1 MFKQYIIQTWAQ
13 LKQHRLIS
21 AITIIAT
28 ALSIFLIMLVV
39 MMDQVKV
46 APFSPESNRDRFLHV
61 KFGSITNEKWGVGST
76 GNGPMSLTTA
86 TALYKSLESPEAVS
100 VYCAAPLPMPLSI
113 PGQSLVI
120 ADVLETDADFW
131 KVFDFRF
138 TDGKPYDQ
146 IAVDAKQPVA
156 VITESL
162 ARSLFG
168 SKTDVVGREFLVNYL
183 PCKVIGVVR
192 DVSTLATTAYGQMWM
207 PYGVA
212 TGNCTGVGDWENGIM
227 GMVSTT
233 ILAKDRSDFPKIR
246 EEAKR
251 KQEEYNK
258 IIGEQGYEIID
269 RNRPYDQEKQSINFG
284 GSHEADVHQ
293 ARRQKLIIFLI
304 LLIVPA
310 VNLSSMTQ
318 SRLRQRVSEI
328 GVRRAFGCTRAEI
341 VGQIIMENMI
351 VTLIAGVIG
360 LLLSIAFALIA
371 AASLFAVPYS
381 FTMNEATIDF
391 SILIHPSTF
400 GYALLFCFLLNLLS
414 SGIPALRASR
424 TNIVNALTGK

>member
-1 MFKQYIIQTWAQ
+1 MK
-13 LKQHRLIS
+13 
-21 AITIIAT
+21 
-28 ALSIFLIMLVV
+28 
-39 MMDQVKV
+39 
-46 APFSPESNRDRFLHV
+46 
-61 KFGSITNEKWGVGST
+61 GVI
-76 GNGPMSLTTA
+76 
-86 TALYKSLESPEAVS
+86 K
-100 VYCAAPLPMPLSI
+100 
-113 PGQSLVI
+113 
-120 ADVLETDADFW
+120 
-131 KVFDFRF
+131 
-138 TDGKPYDQ
+138 
-146 IAVDAKQPVA
+146 
-156 VITESL
+156 
-162 ARSLFG
+162 
-168 SKTDVVGREFLVNYL
+168 
-183 PCKVIGVVR
+183 
-192 DVSTLATTAYGQMWM
+192 DVSTVATTDCGAMWI
-207 PYGVA
+207 PDGVA
-212 TGNCTGVGDWENGIM
+212 ADNCNESGDREIGIM

-246 EEAKR
+246 EEEKS
-251 KQEEYNK
+251 KLKEYNT

-269 RNRPYDQEKQSINFG
+269 RNRPYDQKKQSINFG
-284 GSHEADVHQ
+284 GSHEVDVHQ
-293 ARRQKLIIFLI
+293 VRRQKLIIFLI

-351 VTLIAGVIG
+351 MTLIAGVIG
-360 LLLSIAFALIA
+360 LLLSIAFAWIA
-371 AASLFAVPYS
+371 AASLFAIPFS